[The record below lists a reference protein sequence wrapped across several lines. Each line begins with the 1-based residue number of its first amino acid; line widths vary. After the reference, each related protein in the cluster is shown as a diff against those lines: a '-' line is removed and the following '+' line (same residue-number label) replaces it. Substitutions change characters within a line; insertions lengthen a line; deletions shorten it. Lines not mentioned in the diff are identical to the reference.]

1 MQVDLTK
8 EKFKFTSRKIYKLQE
23 SLITNTVVILF
34 FSVWNITLVKP
45 TSGKSEHCVNGRIF
59 LCIDAA
65 EVVSRTDS
73 IEGIR

>member
-23 SLITNTVVILF
+23 SLITKTVILF
-34 FSVWNITLVKP
+34 FSVWNITLVKS

-59 LCIDAA
+59 LFIDTA

>member
-23 SLITNTVVILF
+23 SLITKTVILF

-59 LCIDAA
+59 LCIDAT

-73 IEGIR
+73 IEVIR